1 MAQIQVRGLAELSKR
16 LRELPDAI
24 AGKGGGPLRYA
35 TFQAAKVIKVQAIA
49 NAPEDTG
56 KLKANIVTARQ
67 RKNPKG
73 REGYFIEVRRKR
85 KHYARTRANVRK
97 GKVGKTYEQRDAY
110 YGMMVELGY
119 TRSDGIKVPANPFM
133 RNAFESKGEQAVY
146 AFRDSFRKG
155 IDMAV
160 KKLTKG
166 KP

>member
-1 MAQIQVRGLAELSKR
+1 MATQIRVEGLSELSRR
-16 LRELPDAI
+16 LKELPDAI

-35 TFQAAKVIKVQAIA
+35 IFQAAKVIKAQAIA
-49 NAPEDTG
+49 NAPVDTG

-110 YGMMVELGY
+110 YGMFIEFGTERM
-119 TRSDGIKVPANPFM
+119 PARPFM
-133 RNAFESKGEQAVY
+133 RPAFESKKEEAAMTFRT
-146 AFRDSFRKG
+146 AFARG
-155 IDMAV
+155 IEMAV
-160 KKLTKG
+160 AKLTKG
-166 KP
+166 RR